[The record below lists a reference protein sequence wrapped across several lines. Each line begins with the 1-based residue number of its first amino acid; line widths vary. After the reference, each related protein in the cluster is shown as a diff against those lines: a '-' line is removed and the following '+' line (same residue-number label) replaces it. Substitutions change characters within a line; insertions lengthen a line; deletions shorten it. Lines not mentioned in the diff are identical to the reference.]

1 MRKNLFRQPNPLKHA
16 LLSVLVWLATAGGAS
31 AGDYACDPYAVRV
44 ATDPAPYQWPHGLKR
59 ADDLLAHPP
68 ARADIV
74 LIGDSLLAN
83 WPEDQIRRQ
92 FGERVV
98 WNAAIGGAMTQHA
111 LWLLDR
117 MQGRAPGADRVILLV
132 GTNNLTHDYMPPC
145 AIAAGIRKAAEKALA
160 VWPKA
165 RLDLVAVPPRGA
177 DFRFRDADR
186 KALNAALAA
195 WVAGRARLRF
205 IEIDPDRLTCG
216 GNRAKTPAQRPA
228 CGNYADDHGH
238 FRRAGYEVI
247 FSALAR

>member
-1 MRKNLFRQPNPLKHA
+1 MR
-16 LLSVLVWLATAGGAS
+16 SVLTAVGIHARQALAGLALACVSVSAS
-31 AGDYACDPYAVRV
+31 AAENSCDPYAIRV
-44 ATDPAPYQWPHGLKR
+44 ATDPVPYQWPHGLR
-59 ADDLLAHPP
+59 RTDALMAHPP

-74 LIGDSLLAN
+74 IIGDSLLAN

-92 FGERVV
+92 FGRLSV

-117 MQGRAPGADRVILLV
+117 LEGAAPKASRVILLI
-132 GTNNLTHDYMPPC
+132 GTNNLTFDYMPPC
-145 AIAAGIRKAAEKALA
+145 AIAAGIRKVAEKALA
-160 VWPKA
+160 VWPQA
-165 RLDLVAVPPRGA
+165 RLDLIAVPPRGA

-186 KALNAALAA
+186 KALNADLAA
-195 WVAGRARLRF
+195 WAAGRARLRF
-205 IEIDPDRLTCG
+205 IEIDPARLTCAAG
-216 GNRAKTPAQRPA
+216 AAPQGAKRPS